1 MKKQIQRWLQNKIG
15 IGENRDQIM
24 ILEKKI
30 ASLSLLQEWSMD
42 KIIPIP
48 AGLLEATKAALPEK
62 YKSVNCNIHC
72 SDPMFRYPLQVHG
85 SQSLKVL
92 KEYFLTGL
100 EAAEF
105 IYKQNPKA
113 QRILDF
119 GGGYGRVSRFLHIF
133 FPNAQ
138 ILINDPKKSAIKF
151 QLENFGHAIDD
162 HNPVDIIF
170 AGSVFTHLPKALFER
185 ILHQLMD
192 TIDRGNT
199 LILTL
204 HQFIEEEFLFYPHT
218 EESAMQELE
227 DSLDESQYGSVY
239 CSKEYFEYCLY
250 SHQNGNSFKY
260 SIDDST
266 SFGGTQQYLII
277 KRL

>member
-1 MKKQIQRWLQNKIG
+1 VKKQIQRWLQNKIG
-15 IGENRDQIM
+15 IGENRDQIL

-48 AGLLEATKAALPEK
+48 TGLLEATKAALPEK

-85 SQSLKVL
+85 SQPLKVL

-105 IYKQNPKA
+105 IYNQNPKA

-138 ILINDPKKSAIKF
+138 IQF
-151 QLENFGHAIDD
+151 QIENFGSTIDD

-170 AGSVFTHLPKALFER
+170 AGSVFTHLPKTLFER
-185 ILHQLMD
+185 TLHQLMD
-192 TIDRGNT
+192 AIEKGNT

-239 CSKEYFEYCLY
+239 CSKEFFEYCLY

-260 SIDDST
+260 STDYSAR
-266 SFGGTQQYLII
+266 FGGTQQYLII